1 MPFNASLTIA
11 PFAPFDSYFR
21 LSIVGCLFALRR
33 GVHSKRG
40 DIIQCC
46 FVSLLPFYNC
56 PIFRALS
63 LSLNISTRIRTRPL
77 WPEGGAHTGTSP
89 PSGGLGMLHG
99 ATVLPTAVRVF
110 VPQPSGRRDPQKVAS
125 HRKTRRA
132 PFPLGLGGPPIRPS
146 VTLPTVW
153 LQPRLYFRHLLT
165 TKTAPPKRL
174 AGFWEEWKNS

>member
-1 MPFNASLTIA
+1 VPFNASLTIA

-46 FVSLLPFYNC
+46 FVSLLAFYDC
-56 PIFRALS
+56 PILRSLSLPLS
-63 LSLNISTRIRTRPL
+63 LSQYFNENSYPTALAGRG
-77 WPEGGAHTGTSP
+77 GGAHTGTSP

-110 VPQPSGRRDPQKVAS
+110 VPQPSARRDPQKVAS

-132 PFPLGLGGPPIRPS
+132 PFPFGLGGPPIRPP
-146 VTLPTVW
+146 V
-153 LQPRLYFRHLLT
+153 
-165 TKTAPPKRL
+165 PPPQFGYNRVCIF
-174 AGFWEEWKNS
+174 AIY